1 MATPPTNP
9 NDIEPVERLAD
20 AAVLWATA
28 AIYHRHAAALQMRGA
43 QGRRHTEQDLRDHVE
58 FLVAALAV
66 DTPAFFTE
74 YVRWLA
80 TVLES
85 RGVPVQMLDES
96 LELLAGFYVGMLDVP
111 LAVRVADILE
121 LGRRALAEERSSGPV
136 TDGGLLPDP
145 LPQAEALAHSLVA
158 GDAGAA
164 RSLAAAC
171 WESCGEYVEVA
182 TRLFQPALYRVG
194 TSWQCNE
201 ITVAQE
207 HLATSISQTLLTQLF
222 LQARQ
227 ATAGSSGAGRS
238 AVFAGIEAN
247 RHALGIRMVGDAFEL
262 AGWSVQML
270 GADTP
275 IAALVAHVDATRPDL
290 VGLSVS
296 MVQQLPALQRAF
308 GTIRSELGTRR
319 PLLLV
324 GGLPTNQFEDVW
336 RWVGADAWGPD
347 AAHAVGEMA

>member
-1 MATPPTNP
+1 MAIPPTTS
-9 NDIEPVERLAD
+9 DEVEPLERFTD
-20 AAVLWATA
+20 AAVRWTMEV
-28 AIYHRHAAALQMRGA
+28 IDHRQAAALQMRGA
-43 QGRRHTEQDLRDHVE
+43 RGRRQTEQDLRDHVE
-58 FLVAALAV
+58 FLVTALAV
-66 DTPAFFTE
+66 DTPACFTE

-85 RGVPVQMLDES
+85 RGVPIQMLDES
-96 LELLAGFYVGMLDVP
+96 LELLAGFYVGVLDAP
-111 LAVRVADILE
+111 LAGRAARILE
-121 LGRRALAEERSSGPV
+121 LGRRVLAEQRTPGQV
-136 TDGGLLPDP
+136 TYGGHVPDP
-145 LPQAEALAHSLVA
+145 LPQAEAFARHLLAGEV
-158 GDAGAA
+158 GAA

-182 TRLFQPALYRVG
+182 TRLFQPALYDVG
-194 TSWQCNE
+194 RAWQCNE

-207 HLATSISQTLLTQLF
+207 HLATSISQTLLAKLF
-222 LQARQ
+222 LEAREGVV
-227 ATAGSSGAGRS
+227 AASGAGRT
-238 AVFAGIEAN
+238 ALFAGIETN
-247 RHALGIRMVGDAFEL
+247 RHALGVRIVGDAFEL
-262 AGWSVQML
+262 AGWSVQTL

-275 IAALVAHVDATRPDL
+275 VEALVAHADATRPDL

-308 GTIRSELGTRR
+308 GILKSELGTRR

-347 AAHAVGEMA
+347 AAQAVRELA